1 MLLERKEV
9 GWLLTEAEVFSIA
22 RAMLGLV
29 VSMKRAVL
37 FSVLVCLSSCGII
50 PDHQTPVPDLNSPD
64 HWTGT
69 TAFSVQDPLPWLLE
83 IQDPAL
89 EALVKEALLH
99 NFDLQAASARVE
111 IARATAR
118 VNGADRFPQV
128 SAGADAMRSQRNSTQ
143 GFTLTNPRNNNF
155 GVDFSLNWELD
166 VWGKLKNRAQAAELG
181 FAASEMDFKYARL
194 SLAARVASAWFR
206 VIGANQQLGLAEKKV
221 QAFIQTQ
228 KIIYDGF
235 VDGIFNPLDLRLARA
250 NVSVA
255 QSQRDGR
262 RMGLDN
268 ALRSLEILLGRYPQA
283 SLAAA
288 ASLPELKP
296 HTAVSLPSTLLR
308 RRPDIIA
315 AEQRLLAA
323 DQQFNAAWKNLL
335 PSFSFAASGG
345 TNAGRLSDI
354 LDYNQLVWNILGN
367 LTQPLF
373 QGGRLIAQ
381 KEQANAQALE
391 AASNYATVILTAYF
405 EVETGLYSEQLLET
419 QEKSFQIASHESV
432 EAERLAL
439 EEYSSGLVDMMTLLE
454 SQRRSYDARSAL
466 LEVSTQRLLNRV
478 NLYLAL
484 GVDIEIENDPSPA
497 MDQGWFVSSSVN

>member
-1 MLLERKEV
+1 M
-9 GWLLTEAEVFSIA
+9 
-22 RAMLGLV
+22 
-29 VSMKRAVL
+29 
-37 FSVLVCLSSCGII
+37 
-50 PDHQTPVPDLNSPD
+50 D
-64 HWTGT
+64 
-69 TAFSVQDPLPWLLE
+69 VQDPLPWLPE
-83 IQDPAL
+83 ILDPEL

-111 IARATAR
+111 ISRATAIIG
-118 VNGADRFPQV
+118 GADRFPQV

-143 GFTLTNPRNNNF
+143 GFSLTNPRNNNF

-181 FAASEMDFKYARL
+181 FAATEMDYKYAQL
-194 SLAARVASAWFR
+194 SIAARVASSWFR
-206 VIGANQQLGLAEKKV
+206 VIGANQQLDLAEKKV
-221 QAFIQTQ
+221 EAFIQTR

-235 VDGIFNPLDLRLARA
+235 VDGIFAPLDLRLARA
-250 NVSVA
+250 NVSAA
-255 QSQRDGR
+255 QSQRDAR
-262 RMGLDN
+262 SMDLN
-268 ALRSLEILLGRYPQA
+268 TALRSLEILLGRYPQA
-283 SLAAA
+283 SLTAAS
-288 ASLPELKP
+288 SLPELKP

-308 RRPDIIA
+308 RRPDIMA
-315 AEQRLLAA
+315 AERRLLAA

-345 TNAGRLSDI
+345 TNASQISDI
-354 LDYNQLVWNILGN
+354 LDYNELVWNILGN

-381 KEQANAQALE
+381 KEQADAQALE

-419 QEKSFQIASHESV
+419 QEKALQIASHESV

-484 GVDIEIENDPSPA
+484 GVDLGIENHPNPA
-497 MDQGWFVSSSVN
+497 VDQGWFVSSWID